1 VRGASAL
8 TLLHLRGR
16 DVYWD
21 AWTALPV
28 HAANWHD
35 RLTAP
40 TLADAS
46 RRFNGG
52 LAAGLGE
59 SRTLLNGPA
68 RAVAEEARDAIAQ
81 TRGVGLILT
90 PGCVL
95 PLAVA
100 DTHLAAAVDAVRAA
114 AS

>member
-1 VRGASAL
+1 MRGASAL
-8 TLLHLRGR
+8 TLLHLHGR
-16 DVYWD
+16 AVYWD

-28 HAANWHD
+28 HAVNGHD

-81 TRGVGLILT
+81 TGGVGLIVT

-95 PLAVA
+95 PLAVPDA
-100 DTHLAAAVDAVRAA
+100 HLAAAVDAVRAA

>member
-1 VRGASAL
+1 M
-8 TLLHLRGR
+8 LHLHGS
-16 DVYWD
+16 DIYWD

-28 HAANWHD
+28 HAVNWHD

-46 RRFNGG
+46 RRFAGG

-59 SRTLLNGPA
+59 SQTLRRGGPGT
-68 RAVAEEARDAIAQ
+68 VAAEVRDAVAQ
-81 TRGVGLILT
+81 TRGVGVIVT

-95 PLAVA
+95 PLDVPDASLTAV
-100 DTHLAAAVDAVRAA
+100 VDAVRNVA
-114 AS
+114 